1 MKQILCWNFILPSL
15 ALCCCFLVG
24 FCLVRKLPAICVGW
38 LSAIL
43 ASLLFSFY
51 VCLILFLLAL
61 AFSRLQLNVKIR
73 NNYFSIPLV
82 SAENNSSKEICNL
95 WIKSQPQKLRVLRGV
110 IEFHVPERLLRT
122 APVSSW
128 LLRLRVN
135 SWWSPRLTSF
145 YPWNVSV
152 MSSARLSDDDFFI
165 RHQLPALNKM
175 SNKSMANIECGC
187 PMNKI
192 IISSPPE
199 KLFLRLFVKN

>member
-15 ALCCCFLVG
+15 ALCCCFLDG

-61 AFSRLQLNVKIR
+61 AFSRLQLNVKIQ

-95 WIKSQPQKLRVLRGV
+95 WIESQSQKLRGLRGV
-110 IEFHVPERLLRT
+110 IEFHMPERLLRT
-122 APVSSW
+122 ARSEFGFSVLGLTCDDLHGWPHFTPEMWVSCQV
-128 LLRLRVN
+128 RD
-135 SWWSPRLTSF
+135 SPMTTFSF
-145 YPWNVSV
+145 DINCQ
-152 MSSARLSDDDFFI
+152 
-165 RHQLPALNKM
+165 H
-175 SNKSMANIECGC
+175 
-187 PMNKI
+187 
-192 IISSPPE
+192 
-199 KLFLRLFVKN
+199 